1 MHPCIHLKPISVK
14 LQALSKIE
22 SSQQSTESAWIR
34 SQSGRLIRTTKPPI
48 PEVVRQEKMADRQSG
63 ENSQANVDE
72 PRFTRAEV
80 EVMIKEAMAAQ
91 LAELGLTMPN
101 RTQFTTAASGQ
112 NKGKEPEIFDPVL
125 NDQDPEYYKNLY
137 ERTRNNKGPI
147 EIPDD
152 SVKGKSAMEERMESM
167 EKIIGKLQAQLSAK
181 NEKGYDLE
189 EYTGDTSGRG
199 PTEKLHKPAKFDGDG
214 DPVVH
219 LNQYVLIAKLN
230 RLSPQ
235 FILDWFST
243 SLQGPALI
251 WYHSLDRSKKANWV
265 ELSKAFLDHFSFN
278 TTMNVGL
285 RELEITTQKRDES
298 FIDYLTRWRKR
309 LILIKNRP
317 DESELI
323 EMFIKGTL
331 PEFRNKLYFI
341 PLKDFSEVYKMGIRI
356 ENRLNEEK
364 RANAKPGFSGNRGGN
379 GFGKQSGSSGSGNDK
394 SGVGYSVNSMRNG
407 GERRFSNLG
416 LPLSKILER
425 CIKRGLL
432 QPLEPKPLPDPLP
445 ANFNLQAYCKFHQVK
460 GHYTDKCHRLRH
472 EIQDLIDQGKIPN
485 PDKITPRTGASSS
498 SDYRS
503 VTPA

>member
-1 MHPCIHLKPISVK
+1 MHTFKTKFCQF
-14 LQALSKIE
+14 QALSKIE
-22 SSQQSTESAWIR
+22 PSEQSQESAWIR
-34 SQSGRLIRTTKPPI
+34 SQSGRLVRASQTPI
-48 PEVVRQEKMADRQSG
+48 PEVVREEMADRHSG
-63 ENSQANVDE
+63 ENSQANMDE

-80 EVMIKEAMAAQ
+80 GLMIKEAIAAQ
-91 LAELGLTMPN
+91 LAELGLTLPN
-101 RTQFTTAASGQ
+101 QAQIPAAASGQ
-112 NKGKEPEIFDPVL
+112 NRGKELEIFDPVL
-125 NDQDPEYYKNLY
+125 NEQDPEYYKNLY
-137 ERTRNNKGPI
+137 ERTRNAKGPI

-152 SVKGKSAMEERMESM
+152 SVKGKSAID
-167 EKIIGKLQAQLSAK
+167 EKVKSLEKMMIKMQAQLSAK

-219 LNQYVLIAKLN
+219 LNQYALIAKLN

-235 FILDWFST
+235 FMLDWFST

-251 WYHSLDRSKKANWV
+251 WYHSLDRSKKSSWV

-278 TTMNVGL
+278 TAMNVGL
-285 RELEITTQKRDES
+285 RELETTVQKRDEP
-298 FIDYLTRWRKR
+298 FIDYLTWWRKR

-317 DESELI
+317 DENELI

-341 PLKDFSEVYKMGIRI
+341 PLKDFSEVYNMGIRI
-356 ENRLNEEK
+356 ENQLNEER
-364 RANAKPGFSGNRGGN
+364 RANVKPGFNGNRGGN

-394 SGVGYSVNSMRNG
+394 PGIGYSVNSVRSG

-416 LPLSKILER
+416 LPLSKVLER

-432 QPLEPKPLPDPLP
+432 QSLELKPLPDPLP
-445 ANFNLQAYCKFHQVK
+445 AHFNLQAYCKFHRVK

-472 EIQDLIDQGKIPN
+472 EIQDLIDQGKIPD
-485 PDKITPRTGASSS
+485 PDNSTSSTKATSS

-503 VTPA
+503 VAPVYT